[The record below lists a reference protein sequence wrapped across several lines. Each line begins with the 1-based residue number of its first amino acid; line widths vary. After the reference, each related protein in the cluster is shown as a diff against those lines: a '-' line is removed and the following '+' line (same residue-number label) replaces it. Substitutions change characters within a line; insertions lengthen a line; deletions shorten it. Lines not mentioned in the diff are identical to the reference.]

1 MTLGTAAAT
10 GTVLAFAPVVST
22 ASCSSTSS
30 GISSCTSSQQSLV
43 ANQGVGVLLIL
54 AVPALLALVPVVART
69 QRSTLV
75 GAGALTLAALLG
87 MASVGMFFIPT
98 VVLAWV
104 AVGTSGEGDGNL
116 QPHRSSAQ

>member
-1 MTLGTAAAT
+1 M
-10 GTVLAFAPVVST
+10 
-22 ASCSSTSS
+22 
-30 GISSCTSSQQSLV
+30 
-43 ANQGVGVLLIL
+43 LLIL

>member
-1 MTLGTAAAT
+1 VTLATAAAT

-30 GISSCTSSQQSLV
+30 GISSCKSSQESLV
-43 ANQGVGVLLIL
+43 ANEGAGVLLVL

-75 GAGALTLAALLG
+75 AAGALTLATLLG
-87 MASVGMFFIPT
+87 MASVGIFFIPT

-104 AVGTSGEGDGNL
+104 AVGTSGEVDRNL
-116 QPHRSSAQ
+116 LSHRSTAQ

>member
-1 MTLGTAAAT
+1 VTLGAAAAT

-22 ASCSSTSS
+22 TSCSSAPT
-30 GISSCTSSQQSLV
+30 GISSCTSSQESLV
-43 ANQGVGVLLIL
+43 ANEGVGALLVL
-54 AVPALLALVPVVART
+54 AVPALLALVPMVART

-75 GAGALTLAALLG
+75 AAGALTFATLLG

-104 AVGTSGEGDGNL
+104 AVGTSGEVDKNL
-116 QPHRSSAQ
+116 QPLGSSAP